1 MDRVR
6 WMTGC
11 DAPEALQ
18 YTGRNVYVGV
28 LDSGI
33 ALHPDLKGRIAAF
46 EDFTSDRRQR
56 AQSVCY
62 DDNGHGT
69 HVCGCLAGSGR
80 ASKGRFRGIAPEC
93 LLICGKVLDKKGGGS
108 LKNLVRGLEW
118 MLEMKKKLPLR
129 IINISIEME
138 SEENLNK
145 DELALL
151 RTYFEQLWMQNTTII
166 AAAGNKGPNPMTLS
180 PLGECGSCICVG
192 CHDGGFVGAG
202 GRTCSEYSGRG
213 PGKRENVVSANPLKK
228 PDLVAPGTDIISC
241 NYRFNAKPYIAKS
254 GTSMSAPIV
263 SGACALCLQKYPR
276 LTNHELRRVLL
287 SSTKDMGEKWSVQG
301 AGMIRIDRMLTQK
314 IVMVR

>member
-80 ASKGRFRGIAPEC
+80 ASKGRFRGIAP
-93 LLICGKVLDKKGGGS
+93 
-108 LKNLVRGLEW
+108 
-118 MLEMKKKLPLR
+118 
-129 IINISIEME
+129 
-138 SEENLNK
+138 
-145 DELALL
+145 
-151 RTYFEQLWMQNTTII
+151 
-166 AAAGNKGPNPMTLS
+166 
-180 PLGECGSCICVG
+180 
-192 CHDGGFVGAG
+192 
-202 GRTCSEYSGRG
+202 
-213 PGKRENVVSANPLKK
+213 
-228 PDLVAPGTDIISC
+228 
-241 NYRFNAKPYIAKS
+241 
-254 GTSMSAPIV
+254 
-263 SGACALCLQKYPR
+263 
-276 LTNHELRRVLL
+276 
-287 SSTKDMGEKWSVQG
+287 
-301 AGMIRIDRMLTQK
+301 
-314 IVMVR
+314 